1 MIRRTDTA
9 ARLGGE
15 FVILLP
21 NTGQAGARCIMQRLQ
36 AAFLKRMQA
45 SQTNVTLS
53 AGVISF
59 AAPPAS
65 VDEMIYQADALM
77 YKAKS
82 GGKNDI
88 LYGEGLVAESR
99 IPQRGGK
106 IT

>member
-1 MIRRTDTA
+1 
-9 ARLGGE
+9 
-15 FVILLP
+15 
-21 NTGQAGARCIMQRLQ
+21 MQRLQ